1 MRPDRVPAL
10 LKSPRFWVA
19 LILLLALALRLAHVL
34 AYPFDPDISGGDYSW
49 FAREGQ
55 ALVNTGRT
63 DGPPPTGPLFLLIA
77 GYAGKIGPAIFPEGP
92 ASDQAVIRLWHA
104 FLGTLTVLMV
114 YRIGRA
120 AWSEG
125 AGALAA
131 ALLAVN
137 PAFIVEAGNL
147 ATETTA
153 IFLLTWALALWMER
167 AARPDRRL
175 MLATGALLAL
185 GALTRAVLLALPALL
200 LVDLLLR
207 HGLRRAVGHG
217 AVLLLA
223 FFLTIFPW
231 TLYNLVV
238 WDRLTLTGEGLTA
251 MLYIGAT
258 GWQDPD
264 KVDAGLGLDPAA
276 ADPAIRQQAYLDGFR
291 QTVFGDPVGY
301 ARQRIGELAGAL
313 LQPHNTNFYP
323 GQSLKA
329 LALDWLQAD
338 RSPGG
343 LLRLT
348 QAEQFW
354 PKLLLYVFH
363 YAGLLLGIIGLVLNL
378 RRWRALW
385 PLYGLFL
392 YFLGIH
398 LALSAIPR
406 YLFPLEAFWW
416 LFGAAALS
424 RFFRRG
430 PAPGR
435 EPGLA
440 AATPSRLQ

>member
-1 MRPDRVPAL
+1 MKRIHFSTLRMPRIYL
-10 LKSPRFWVA
+10 LA
-19 LILLLALALRLAHVL
+19 LILLLAFTLRLAHVL
-34 AYPFDPDISGGDYSW
+34 AYPFNPDIGGGDYSW
-49 FAREGQ
+49 YAREGQ
-55 ALVNTGRT
+55 TLVNTGRT
-63 DGPPPTGPLFLLIA
+63 DGPPPTGPIFLLIA
-77 GYAGKIGPAIFPEGP
+77 GYAGEIGPAVFP
-92 ASDQAVIRLWHA
+92 AALHSDQAIVRLWHA
-104 FLGTLTVLMV
+104 VLGTLTVLMV

-120 AWSEG
+120 AWSPKVG
-125 AGALAA
+125 LLAA
-131 ALLAVN
+131 TLLAIN

-153 IFLLTWALALWMER
+153 IFLLTWVLALWMER
-167 AARPDRRL
+167 AARPDWRL
-175 MLATGALLAL
+175 MLAAGALLAL

-200 LVDLLLR
+200 IVDLALR
-207 HGLRRAVGHG
+207 YGPRRAVGYG
-217 AVLLLA
+217 AALLLA
-223 FFLTIFPW
+223 FFLTIAPW
-231 TLYNLVV
+231 TLYNLVI

-264 KVDAGLGLDPAA
+264 KVDAGLGVEPAA
-276 ADPAIRQQAYLDGFR
+276 ADPASRQQAYLDGFR
-291 QTVFGDPVGY
+291 QTVLSDPAGY
-301 ARQRIGELAGAL
+301 ARQRISELAGAL

-329 LALDWLQAD
+329 LAMDWLRAD

-354 PKLLLYVFH
+354 PKLALYIFH
-363 YAGLLLGIIGLVLNL
+363 YAGLLLGGVGLALNL
-378 RRWRALW
+378 RRWRILW

-416 LFGAAALS
+416 LFGVAVLS
-424 RFFRRG
+424 RFFRQATAPK
-430 PAPGR
+430 PA
-435 EPGLA
+435 
-440 AATPSRLQ
+440 